1 MPKIKIKTNRAAA
14 KRFKKTG
21 SGKLSRHHAYA
32 SHLLSGK
39 SPKRKRKLRK
49 SVILSPGDERK
60 IKRLIANL

>member
-1 MPKIKIKTNRAAA
+1 MPKIKTSRAAA

-21 SGKLSRHHAYA
+21 TGKLRRHHAYA

-49 SVILSPGDERK
+49 SVVLSSADEKK